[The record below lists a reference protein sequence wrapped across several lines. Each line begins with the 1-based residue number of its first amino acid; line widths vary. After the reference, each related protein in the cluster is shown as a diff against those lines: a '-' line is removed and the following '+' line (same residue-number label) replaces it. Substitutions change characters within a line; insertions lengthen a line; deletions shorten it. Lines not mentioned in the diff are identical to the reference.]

1 MNSTDIGIDLGTAS
15 ILVYVKGKGVVLKE
29 PSVVAF
35 DRDTNKIK
43 AIGEEARLMLGRTP
57 GNVVAIRPLRKGV
70 ISDYTVTEQMLKY
83 FIQKAIGRMSFRK
96 PRISVCVPSSI
107 TEVEKKAVEDA
118 TYQAGAREVSII
130 EEPIAAAIGA
140 GIDISRPCGNMI
152 IDIGGGTTDI
162 AVISL
167 GDTVISQ
174 SLKVAGDDFDA
185 AIIRYLRKK
194 HNLLVGDRTAEDVKI
209 RIGGVYERVSP
220 LSMQVKGRDLVT
232 GLPKTVEVSSTEML
246 EAFREIILQILEVIH
261 QVLEETPPE
270 LAADIA
276 TRGILLTGG
285 GSMLFGMDE
294 LIQETTGIQTTAV
307 DDPISAVAI
316 GTGRYTEFIEGK
328 QTKA

>member
-118 TYQAGAREVSII
+118 TYQAGKRSFYYR
-130 EEPIAAAIGA
+130 GA
-140 GIDISRPCGNMI
+140 DRSSHRSR
-152 IDIGGGTTDI
+152 D
-162 AVISL
+162 
-167 GDTVISQ
+167 
-174 SLKVAGDDFDA
+174 
-185 AIIRYLRKK
+185 
-194 HNLLVGDRTAEDVKI
+194 
-209 RIGGVYERVSP
+209 
-220 LSMQVKGRDLVT
+220 
-232 GLPKTVEVSSTEML
+232 
-246 EAFREIILQILEVIH
+246 
-261 QVLEETPPE
+261 
-270 LAADIA
+270 
-276 TRGILLTGG
+276 
-285 GSMLFGMDE
+285 
-294 LIQETTGIQTTAV
+294 
-307 DDPISAVAI
+307 
-316 GTGRYTEFIEGK
+316 
-328 QTKA
+328 